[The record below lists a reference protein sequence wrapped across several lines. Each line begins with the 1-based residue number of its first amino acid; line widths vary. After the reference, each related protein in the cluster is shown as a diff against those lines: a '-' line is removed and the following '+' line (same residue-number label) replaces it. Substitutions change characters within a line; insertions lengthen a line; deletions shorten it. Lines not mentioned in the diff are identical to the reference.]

1 MLNAFR
7 KKTRIENFSRHERLR
22 YFRESKVLSLNF
34 GWLVAEEFMRD
45 NYPVF
50 EVCRISLTGKFVAS
64 NEEEKAKQPLKR
76 KVSITSL
83 GPFSKVVNIY
93 IYIHT
98 RT

>member
-1 MLNAFR
+1 
-7 KKTRIENFSRHERLR
+7 
-22 YFRESKVLSLNF
+22 
-34 GWLVAEEFMRD
+34 MRD

-93 IYIHT
+93 IYTHGHNKT
-98 RT
+98 ALNDKW

>member
-1 MLNAFR
+1 
-7 KKTRIENFSRHERLR
+7 
-22 YFRESKVLSLNF
+22 
-34 GWLVAEEFMRD
+34 MRD

-93 IYIHT
+93 IHA
-98 RT
+98 RS